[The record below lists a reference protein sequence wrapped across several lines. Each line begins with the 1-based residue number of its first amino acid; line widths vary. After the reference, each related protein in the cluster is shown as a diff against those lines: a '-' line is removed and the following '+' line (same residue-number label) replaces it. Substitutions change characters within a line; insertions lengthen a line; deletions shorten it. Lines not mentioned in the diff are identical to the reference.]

1 MARRRAH
8 RAFTW
13 IGSDGP
19 GQQGPVVRRA
29 PLALSRRAVC
39 RSRDAGRL
47 RLPLWYSSRYLGTC
61 AHPLL
66 TSTAPSTTWGSS
78 LVAAPRPA
86 TASQPT
92 SFLVGG
98 IVTPPFAN
106 SHQHTHHSLSLV
118 PLLLPTSAQRL
129 SSAAHQRRLRK
140 RTRRGSICAPC
151 VRHSFLFL
159 SFRLVLVSRLLSPA
173 AARSAARA
181 PSPAVVRLR
190 NPPAWRYVPTW
201 YLGAEACLS
210 RERGAPDDAKASFP
224 PPVAPPQTP
233 PPPTDSTPRLV
244 ARRHVPVAA
253 PAPHRTAPLL
263 ASPPSPPPLSAHC
276 IALRPA
282 RLRAAP
288 AITTETRHSSPSQT
302 QRGLK
307 RQRPQ
312 TPYTSRLPQTMDAAA
327 KTVESLSEH
336 ILPEKPHHLS
346 YHTNWRYRVRPDD
359 PAPGSRPR
367 FEEWHNTRLQYMT
380 LVSQADRGTLM
391 TRSYYDMREEP
402 PKPVPRE
409 VSALAAGG
417 DKKKKLSLS
426 DYKNKK
432 TGTPS
437 SASPP
442 EPAIAKKLDGERVP
456 PSNPDRLTVANTSN
470 PHGAAEPKPSKRTPD
485 SRKLDGLKAPDSRPS
500 LDGKSRPARDG
511 PDTTLPPKPPSLPP
525 KPPSP
530 AARKRLVDVEDEF
543 RPQKRSK
550 PDDRR
555 PIDERPPPLSNRDDP
570 QRRKDRLQASA
581 RDSLPPKEDR
591 LSSSSSLPNG
601 RSILKGAVN
610 TARNPSPGARPR
622 GDSTNG
628 VRPSLGGS
636 NRGTPTKSDASKS
649 FVPPLLSPLH
659 LSFDDQNRTRGDGD
673 EGPTARKK
681 KRDDSRD
688 AAPAAKTKKSEAL
701 PLSKKNRPPAVI
713 PPLLSPTLPPAVEI
727 ELRRKNNASPEP
739 SDDKSRDG
747 RDALGIKKDPASDNG
762 NEEPAKPG
770 PRRKLL
776 VTLDIPKQLRPTVRK
791 ILALPPAR
799 KDAAKRDRDKER
811 EKESE
816 RERDR
821 AGSDDESQA
830 PPARKRPV
838 GAVDSAADSQATK
851 RPRVSDTS
859 HLSRVAATPST
870 PSRRSTAMSRASSGN
885 SMANTPG
892 EGVQATPTTSVDR
905 RPNGQGV
912 TVTKPEHQ
920 REMKTLL
927 EMQDR
932 LKKRAKG
939 LKHDSDSTFQ
949 KYNAIS
955 RRHDE
960 DKMKYGFALALECI
974 ITFTMAFQAMNPSRR
989 LSKHRGDYATWFSM
1003 IPLLDSVYNEMRREG
1018 INTNKPV
1025 FAALLVLHC
1034 TCVDEVLR
1042 YASNLDS
1049 RPLKYEEVI
1058 TMERQRTRYWPWVG
1072 EINSTIADPD
1082 MRIDVKPWYTIDEV
1096 TNAALRVVRN
1106 WCAQENIDWTPDPML
1121 AEYWPFQRGHA

>member
-1 MARRRAH
+1 MASR
-8 RAFTW
+8 
-13 IGSDGP
+13 
-19 GQQGPVVRRA
+19 GQLV
-29 PLALSRRAVC
+29 
-39 RSRDAGRL
+39 
-47 RLPLWYSSRYLGTC
+47 
-61 AHPLL
+61 
-66 TSTAPSTTWGSS
+66 TA
-78 LVAAPRPA
+78 
-86 TASQPT
+86 
-92 SFLVGG
+92 
-98 IVTPPFAN
+98 
-106 SHQHTHHSLSLV
+106 
-118 PLLLPTSAQRL
+118 
-129 SSAAHQRRLRK
+129 
-140 RTRRGSICAPC
+140 
-151 VRHSFLFL
+151 
-159 SFRLVLVSRLLSPA
+159 
-173 AARSAARA
+173 
-181 PSPAVVRLR
+181 
-190 NPPAWRYVPTW
+190 
-201 YLGAEACLS
+201 
-210 RERGAPDDAKASFP
+210 
-224 PPVAPPQTP
+224 
-233 PPPTDSTPRLV
+233 
-244 ARRHVPVAA
+244 
-253 PAPHRTAPLL
+253 
-263 ASPPSPPPLSAHC
+263 
-276 IALRPA
+276 
-282 RLRAAP
+282 
-288 AITTETRHSSPSQT
+288 QT
-302 QRGLK
+302 QRTLTASA
-307 RQRPQ
+307 RPH
-312 TPYTSRLPQTMDAAA
+312 P
-327 KTVESLSEH
+327 
-336 ILPEKPHHLS
+336 
-346 YHTNWRYRVRPDD
+346 
-359 PAPGSRPR
+359 
-367 FEEWHNTRLQYMT
+367 
-380 LVSQADRGTLM
+380 
-391 TRSYYDMREEP
+391 
-402 PKPVPRE
+402 
-409 VSALAAGG
+409 
-417 DKKKKLSLS
+417 
-426 DYKNKK
+426 
-432 TGTPS
+432 
-437 SASPP
+437 
-442 EPAIAKKLDGERVP
+442 
-456 PSNPDRLTVANTSN
+456 VANVAS
-470 PHGAAEPKPSKRTPD
+470 S
-485 SRKLDGLKAPDSRPS
+485 
-500 LDGKSRPARDG
+500 
-511 PDTTLPPKPPSLPP
+511 LPPKPPSLPP

-601 RSILKGAVN
+601 RSIPKGAVN

-673 EGPTARKK
+673 DGPTARKK

-1106 WCAQENIDWTPDPML
+1106 WCAQEKIDWTPDPML
-1121 AEYWPFQRGHA
+1121 AEYWPFQRAHA